1 MYNLSDFFTD
11 PDENFALSATPI
23 GEESALAVFDKD
35 DFYDALEFKY
45 GERYIYVKE
54 TETPKSTFKRM
65 FDSWKR
71 RRGVQ
76 IATALNTLLKEYNP
90 IENYNSVEE
99 HTGDDTTTKTPED
112 WTKTTTQTPTNWKEE
127 ESFTNYKETETQTPT
142 NWKEEQTFTN
152 YAETETQTPTNWKS
166 TQTETPTDW
175 TITETQTPTNWEK
188 TTTNEPTTGNN
199 NSAESTEQY
208 YPFNSSDPVNV
219 SKRLDKTTVIQTEAQ
234 AGTFETTREQTG
246 TNEIEVEQSG
256 TFENKKE
263 IEGSKAIERK
273 GTYETEKEFTGSKS
287 VERTGTFETTEEQ
300 TGTFED
306 KTEYNSKIE
315 KHGNIGVMSSQQMLI
330 QELQVRRTDFI
341 DNVLAEFFNQYT
353 IYC

>member
-1 MYNLSDFFTD
+1 MYNLSDFFTA

-99 HTGDDTTTKTPED
+99 HSGDDTKTQTPD
-112 WTKTTTQTPTNWKEE
+112 NWIKTETQTPTNWKEE

-142 NWKEEQTFTN
+142 NWKEEQSFTN
-152 YAETETQTPTNWKS
+152 YKETETQTPTDWKA
-166 TQTETPTDW
+166 TQTESPD
-175 TITETQTPTNWEK
+175 QWEK
-188 TTTNEPTTGNN
+188 VTENAPSTGNTN
-199 NSAESTEQY
+199 GVETTEQY

-219 SKRLDKTTVIQTEAQ
+219 SKTLGKQTTQQTETQ
-234 AGTFETTREQTG
+234 SGEFVTETEQTGTFETAKEITG
-246 TNEIEVEQSG
+246 TKAVERSG
-256 TFENKKE
+256 
-263 IEGSKAIERK
+263 S
-273 GTYETEKEFTGSKS
+273 YETEKEFTGSKS